1 MKQTSAVRS
10 DNSNLP
16 LGDAVLKINFAG
28 AVVSFGR
35 KCSDRV
41 GGRRR
46 GGMLLILS
54 DRDFYMLTFRAVL
67 GLWYSFVCLQL
78 YLSSR
83 LVCFKG
89 LMDKDK
95 RYLRC
100 WVQWYCLAHLPELDW
115 SMKHLKLWISL
126 NIRDLD
132 CFSCGESFMLME
144 TRCKTLL
151 KS

>member
-1 MKQTSAVRS
+1 MKQTSAVRF

-46 GGMLLILS
+46 GSMLLILS

-67 GLWYSFVCLQL
+67 
-78 YLSSR
+78 R
-83 LVCFKG
+83 L
-89 LMDKDK
+89 
-95 RYLRC
+95 
-100 WVQWYCLAHLPELDW
+100 
-115 SMKHLKLWISL
+115 
-126 NIRDLD
+126 
-132 CFSCGESFMLME
+132 
-144 TRCKTLL
+144 
-151 KS
+151 